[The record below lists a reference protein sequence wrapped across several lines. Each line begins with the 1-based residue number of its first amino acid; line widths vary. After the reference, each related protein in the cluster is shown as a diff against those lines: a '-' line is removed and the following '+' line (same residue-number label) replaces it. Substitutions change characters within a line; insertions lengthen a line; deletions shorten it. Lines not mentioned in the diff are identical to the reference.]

1 MLSKA
6 DYTLNYYN
14 CKYNFCILQKT
25 ETEAAAYFGIGE
37 KKLRRLIEDNPQAKW
52 FIPNGVKYVIKK
64 GLFETYLNEIS
75 SI

>member
-14 CKYNFCILQKT
+14 FKYNFFILQKT

-37 KKLRRLIEDNPQAKW
+37 KKLHRLIEIHRQ
-52 FIPNGVKYVIKK
+52 NGLYKTV
-64 GLFETYLNEIS
+64 LNT
-75 SI
+75 